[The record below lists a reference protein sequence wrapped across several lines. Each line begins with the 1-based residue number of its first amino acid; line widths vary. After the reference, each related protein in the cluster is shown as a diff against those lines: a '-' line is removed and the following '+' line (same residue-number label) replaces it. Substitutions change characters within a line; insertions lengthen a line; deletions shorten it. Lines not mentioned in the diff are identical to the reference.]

1 VPLTR
6 FTSGLVRKLQSVFIT
21 FSSID
26 RPRSIFEEEARWL
39 VDELLR
45 PPTEEDALGLVT
57 PLTEQAAQAA
67 LKIQHSVE
75 RAGHVKLAE
84 DEHRAVLKVLV
95 RAAQPGE
102 IITERLRW
110 LQVGLQN
117 SLGIEAH

>member
-1 VPLTR
+1 
-6 FTSGLVRKLQSVFIT
+6 VFIT

-26 RPRSIFEEEARWL
+26 RPRSISEEEARWL

-45 PPTEEDALGLVT
+45 PPAQEEEALGLVT
-57 PLTEQAAQAA
+57 PLTEEAAQAA
-67 LKIQHSVE
+67 LKIQHGVE